1 MGWNVVTGLGAPAAT
16 KNVGAL
22 IKTTVVDVER

>member
-1 MGWNVVTGLGAPAAT
+1 MGWNVVTGLRSPAAT

-22 IKTTVVDVER
+22 TKIRVSDLEP